1 MAKLTI
7 EIGSENEILRSVSD
21 VIKSSEL
28 KQYRSLADTMIKH
41 IKNPDNWWVGL
52 AAPQVGI
59 NKRLIVVSLM
69 RDYEDEAYRTIAMIN
84 PEIIEHSEI
93 KCIDTEGCLSVPG
106 KLVM

>member
-41 IKNPDNWWVGL
+41 IKNPDN
-52 AAPQVGI
+52 
-59 NKRLIVVSLM
+59 
-69 RDYEDEAYRTIAMIN
+69 
-84 PEIIEHSEI
+84 
-93 KCIDTEGCLSVPG
+93 
-106 KLVM
+106 